1 MMTGDSQWPVGK
13 RPAGQ
18 IAQKALRKPGHPGAV
33 PDAEE
38 LLTVRP
44 RLLLVEDD
52 RELLGMLDR
61 VLTGAG
67 YHVAPAADG
76 QRGLHL
82 ALTRPFDVMIIDR
95 GLPAIEGLDLTMR
108 LRRQGVHTPVLI
120 LSAYGTVSDRVAGL
134 DAGAEDYLVKPF
146 DLEELLARLRALLRR
161 HDTPGASVTLGSG
174 QVDLT
179 TRVARLADGRE
190 VELSP
195 READL
200 LGLLAARPE
209 RVFSRDE
216 LRERVFDA
224 AESASI
230 VDTYV
235 HYLRRKLGRAVVR
248 TVRGLGYRAGRL

>member
-1 MMTGDSQWPVGK
+1 MMAGDSQRPVGK
-13 RPAGQ
+13 GHPAQ
-18 IAQKALRKPGHPGAV
+18 IAQEVLRNCDQPGPV
-33 PDAEE
+33 QDDDRV
-38 LLTVRP
+38 LSVRP

-52 RELLGMLDR
+52 RELLDMLDR
-61 VLTGAG
+61 ALTAAG
-67 YHVAPAADG
+67 YHVTPAADG

-82 ALTRPFDVMIIDR
+82 ALTAPFDLMIIDR
-95 GLPAIEGLDLTMR
+95 GLPAIEGLDLTLR
-108 LRRQGVHTPVLI
+108 LRRQGVGTPVMI

-146 DLEELLARLRALLRR
+146 DVDELLARLRALLRR
-161 HDTPGASVTLGSG
+161 HDAPEAAVALGDG
-174 QVDLT
+174 HLDLT
-179 TRVARLADGRE
+179 TRVAVLSDGRE

-195 READL
+195 REAAL
-200 LGLLAARPE
+200 LGLLAGRPG

-235 HYLRRKLGRAVVR
+235 HYLRRKLGRSVIR